1 MSYKV
6 ILNKAINMEF
16 NIDKNFH
23 SLDDINVLFD
33 DNAKLVLGPEAQ
45 ARITNCREYLDNRMI
60 SQKEPIYGI
69 TTGFGSLCNVSV
81 GADDLSTLQK
91 NLVMSHACSLG
102 EEVPQE
108 IVKLMLA
115 FKVKSLSYGYSGV
128 QLQTVQRLVDFFNN
142 GVYPVVYQQGSLG
155 ASGDLAPLANMCL
168 PLLGLGEVNY
178 KGKRY
183 TGEEINRIFG
193 WEPLVLASKEGLA
206 LLNGTQF
213 MLSFAI
219 WNIRKAKK
227 LSGLADKIAALSLD
241 AYDGRIEPF
250 TPGVHAVRPHSGQME
265 TAKNMLY
272 YLDGSQIIT
281 QKKQHVQ
288 DPYSFRC
295 VPQVHG
301 AVKDA
306 LRHIEEIF
314 VTELNRATDNPTVL
328 PDEDLIVSA
337 GNFHG
342 EPLAINLDF
351 LAIAISEIGS
361 ISERRTYQLISG
373 KRSLPSFLVAKPG
386 LNSGFMIPQYA
397 AAGVVSQN
405 KQLCMPASVDT
416 IDSSQGQED
425 HVSMGANAAT
435 KCYRVVNNVE
445 KVLAIELMNAAQAL
459 EFRRPLKTSPI
470 LEAFVSQYR
479 KVVNFIEDDE
489 VMYTHIN
496 NSIEFLRNI

>member
-1 MSYKV
+1 M
-6 ILNKAINMEF
+6 IF
-16 NIDKNFH
+16 NIDQNFH
-23 SLDDINVLFD
+23 SLNDIDVLFD
-33 DNAKLVLGPEAQ
+33 DDVKIHLGSESQ
-45 ARITNCREYLDNRMI
+45 SRIVKCRVYLDNRMK

-69 TTGFGSLCNVSV
+69 TTGFGSLCNVSI
-81 GADDLSTLQK
+81 GADDLSALQK

-115 FKVKSLSYGYSGV
+115 FKIKSLSYGFSGV
-128 QLQTVQRLVDFFNN
+128 QLTTVQRLVDFFNN

-178 KGKRY
+178 KGQRY
-183 TGEEINRIFG
+183 SAAEINEKFG
-193 WEPLVLASKEGLA
+193 WEPVVLASKEGLA

-213 MLSFAI
+213 MLAFAI

-227 LSGLADKIAALSLD
+227 LSALADKIAALSLD

-250 TPGVHAVRPHSGQME
+250 TPGVHAVRPHAGQME
-265 TAKNMLY
+265 TAKNMLH
-272 YLDGSQIIT
+272 YLKGSQINA
-281 QKKQHVQ
+281 QYKQHVQ

-306 LRHIEEIF
+306 LRHIEEVF
-314 VTELNRATDNPTVL
+314 VTELNSATDNPTIL
-328 PDEDLIVSA
+328 PDEDMIVSA

-361 ISERRTYQLISG
+361 ISERRTYQLIGG

-405 KQLCMPASVDT
+405 KQLCTPASVDT

-435 KCYRVVNNVE
+435 KCFRVVNNVE

-459 EFRRPLKTSPI
+459 EFRRPLKTSPV
-470 LEAFVSQYR
+470 LEEFVQQYR

-496 NSIEFLRNI
+496 NSIEFLRNL

>member
-1 MSYKV
+1 MV
-6 ILNKAINMEF
+6 F
-16 NIDKNFH
+16 NIDQNLH
-23 SLDDINVLFD
+23 TLEDVEVLFD
-33 DNAKLVLGPEAQ
+33 NN
-45 ARITNCREYLDNRMI
+45 ARIELGAQSQERILKCREYLDNRMK

-115 FKVKSLSYGYSGV
+115 FKIKSLSYGYSGV

-178 KGKRY
+178 QGKRY
-183 TGEEINRIFG
+183 PAAEINEKFG
-193 WEPLVLASKEGLA
+193 WEPLTLASKEGLA

-219 WNIRKAKK
+219 WNLRKAYR
-227 LSGLADKIAALSLD
+227 LSMMADQIAALSLD

-265 TAKNMLY
+265 TALNILS
-272 YLDGSQIIT
+272 YLDGSEIIK
-281 QKKQHVQ
+281 QPKQHVQ

-295 VPQVHG
+295 IPQVHG
-301 AVKDA
+301 AVKDT
-306 LRHIEEIF
+306 LRHIKEVF
-314 VTELNRATDNPTVL
+314 VTELNSATDNPTIL

-342 EPLAINLDF
+342 EPLALNLDF

-397 AAGVVSQN
+397 AAGVASQN
-405 KQLCMPASVDT
+405 KQLCTPCSVDT

-435 KCYRVVNNVE
+435 KCFRVVNNVE
-445 KVLAIELMNAAQAL
+445 KILAIELMNAAQAL
-459 EFRRPLKTSPI
+459 EFRRPLKSSPR
-470 LEAFVSQYR
+470 LEEFVQEYR
-479 KVVNFIEDDE
+479 KVVNFIEEDE

-496 NSIEFLRNI
+496 NSIKFLQNTYN